1 VRVVHLIHN
10 ERTKLT
16 ATWINTLA
24 AAFIAAGA
32 VAPVAAILYGLSML
46 PIATTR
52 LLGLALTCAVLGFC
66 IHLGARALL
75 GRLRE

>member
-1 VRVVHLIHN
+1 MHLVHN

-32 VAPVAAILYGLSML
+32 VAPVAAILYGLSAL
-46 PIATTR
+46 PIAMTR
-52 LLGLALTCAVLGFC
+52 LLGLAFTCAVLGFS